1 MPPVTTRIATLDRA
15 LEACVVSSHPLR
27 YETGEDS
34 AQDRPAHVRAASS
47 IAWIGDR
54 IALVQD
60 DSNFVAMVQPTT
72 GTVQPI
78 ALPRG
83 EGGLRNFDDGR
94 GNKKYKLDL
103 EACVALPGQHES
115 SLLAFG
121 SGSKKRRRNVATID
135 RWTNAEPRV
144 RLHDATTLYERL
156 EAEVAFA
163 GSDMN
168 IEGALVSGNCI
179 RFFGRGNGKPKN
191 GLLPLNATCE
201 LTIDQLFGYLENTID
216 VAPPEPIS
224 VVQYDLGQLNDI
236 VLGFTDATSMGD
248 NTLFSAAAEV
258 SADASEDG
266 PVGGSVLGTIDA
278 RGVVRY
284 TVLVDQSGRPFMEK
298 VEGVV
303 LSKTD
308 ATRAFIVIDPDD
320 VTRPGALCEV
330 ELRGSW

>member
-1 MPPVTTRIATLDRA
+1 MPSVITRTATLDRA
-15 LEACVVSSHPLR
+15 LEAVVVSRHRLS

-60 DSNFVAMVQPTT
+60 DSNFVALVQPTT
-72 GTVQPI
+72 GAVHPI

-83 EGGLRNFDDGR
+83 EGGLRNFDDVR
-94 GNKKYKLDL
+94 GNKKFKLDL
-103 EACVALPGQHES
+103 EACVALPGQAEP

-121 SGSKKRRRNVATID
+121 SGSKKRRRNVAVID
-135 RWTNAEPRV
+135 RWNDAEPRV

-168 IEGALVSGNCI
+168 IEGALVTGNCI

-201 LTIDQLFGYLENTID
+201 LTIEQLLAYLENTVD
-216 VAPPEPIS
+216 VAPPNPTS
-224 VVQYDLGQLNDI
+224 VVQYDLGRLNDI
-236 VLGFTDATSMGD
+236 VLGFTDATTMGD
-248 NTLFSAAAEV
+248 QTLFSAAAEV

-278 RGVVRY
+278 HGVVRY
-284 TVLVDQSGRPFMEK
+284 TLLVDLTGRPFMEK

-303 LSKTD
+303 FSKTS
-308 ATRAFIVIDPDD
+308 AQRAFIVVDPDD
-320 VTRPGALCEV
+320 VTRPGELCEV